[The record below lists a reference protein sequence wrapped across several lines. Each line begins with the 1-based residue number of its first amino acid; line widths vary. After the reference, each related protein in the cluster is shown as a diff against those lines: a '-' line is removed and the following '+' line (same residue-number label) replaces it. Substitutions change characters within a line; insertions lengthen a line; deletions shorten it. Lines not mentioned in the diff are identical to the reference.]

1 MNQGVKELAQRLK
14 LDPFFRDWVEELK
27 KSRPVVPSYQ
37 PGDLQETQELLE
49 RIKFES
55 GRREG
60 FDLLLLYITG
70 EKQ

>member
-1 MNQGVKELAQRLK
+1 M
-14 LDPFFRDWVEELK
+14 
-27 KSRPVVPSYQ
+27 
-37 PGDLQETQELLE
+37 QELLE